1 MNIYNNK
8 NYGDNYTVQAGATVV
23 ARSGIEEALARERYY
38 DELERR
44 AAEHGQPEENT
55 QPFGY
60 QQWQLKSKEER
71 MKAAFERMKS
81 EKCQGRSA
89 NYFGKGVGC
98 QYAYVLALMRQN
110 DEKYGLPPMDTIKNF
125 LTYLKDFIGLTDLPS
140 EDTICRGINRLSGKY
155 PNWRIENG
163 NQIDVLEAQHV
174 AQRFLSI
181 YLKGE

>member
-1 MNIYNNK
+1 MAY
-8 NYGDNYTVQAGATVV
+8 
-23 ARSGIEEALARERYY
+23 L
-38 DELERR
+38 
-44 AAEHGQPEENT
+44 
-55 QPFGY
+55 
-60 QQWQLKSKEER
+60 
-71 MKAAFERMKS
+71 ERMKS

-89 NYFGKGVGC
+89 NYFGKGVGY

-140 EDTICRGINRLSGKY
+140 EDTIGRGINRLSGKY

-174 AQRFLSI
+174 AQRFLSMLQLI
-181 YLKGE
+181 VVSLSSQSFLYPASSHHCGTCLHGIVITIVLVVVDVHGLPPFDSLSFRYGFTNSSLIGVT

>member
-71 MKAAFERMKS
+71 MKGCFRADEVGEMPGALGQLFWQGSGLSVCLRSCLDETERREVWFTTHGYHQEFPYIPQGFHRFDRFAFRGYHLPRH
-81 EKCQGRSA
+81 QPP
-89 NYFGKGVGC
+89 FG
-98 QYAYVLALMRQN
+98 QISQL
-110 DEKYGLPPMDTIKNF
+110 
-125 LTYLKDFIGLTDLPS
+125 
-140 EDTICRGINRLSGKY
+140 ED
-155 PNWRIENG
+155 
-163 NQIDVLEAQHV
+163 
-174 AQRFLSI
+174 
-181 YLKGE
+181 